1 MALACPQC
9 KQIFE
14 QNGVC
19 PLCNLV
25 LLYHAENLQS
35 DPPSGP
41 RIDDEVHQWQ
51 QTPWGKIVVGLIL
64 AQGISFGL
72 QQLLTAG
79 FLVSGDTPNVWTTLW
94 GIVIRH
100 SISAFSLIIGG
111 ALTGAG
117 QARGIIYGAMV
128 GLASGVVSM
137 LIHQRDPE
145 AFTTFL
151 AYAEPLIHL
160 ATGAI
165 GGALGML
172 IWRPTP
178 KLPDLGG
185 NTPAPNIPTPFG
197 ANLAAMFAGPIHF
210 GRVCAGAF
218 VIVIG
223 VVWADSIRDILLRA
237 SGGTL
242 NISSH
247 LQAQLV
253 SMEISALVALLG
265 ASFASATTRNGIKQ
279 GLCAGLGAGVIVLG
293 IQIGSPKFALESTFF
308 TVSGVVAVALVGGW
322 FGSHLFP
329 PLSAKRKRGLAAYD

>member
-9 KQIFE
+9 KQIYE
-14 QNGVC
+14 KNGIC
-19 PLCNLV
+19 PLCNIV
-25 LLYHAENLQS
+25 LLYHAENLQNDS
-35 DPPSGP
+35 PPSKHL
-41 RIDDEVHQWQ
+41 DEEVHQWQ
-51 QTPWGKIVVGLIL
+51 QTPWGKILVGLIL
-64 AQGISFGL
+64 AQGLSFGL

-79 FLVSGDTPNVWTTLW
+79 LLASGDTSDVWATLW
-94 GIVIRH
+94 GIVMRH
-100 SISAFSLIIGG
+100 SISAFSLILGG

-145 AFTTFL
+145 AFSTFL

-178 KLPDLGG
+178 RLPDLGG
-185 NTPAPNIPTPFG
+185 NTPIANMPSPFG
-197 ANLAAMFAGPIHF
+197 ASLAAMFAGPIHF

-218 VIVIG
+218 VIVVG
-223 VVWADSIRDILLRA
+223 VVWANSILEFLLRA
-237 SGGTL
+237 SNGTL

-253 SMEISALVALLG
+253 SLEISALVALLG
-265 ASFASATTRNGIKQ
+265 ASFAGATTRNGMKQ
-279 GLCAGLGAGVIVLG
+279 GLCAGLGAGVIVIG
-293 IQIGSPKFALESTFF
+293 IQIGSPKFNLESMIF

-322 FGSHLFP
+322 FGSQLFP
-329 PLSAKRKRGLAAYD
+329 PLGAKRKRGLAAYD